1 MLRIGS
7 NNVIWVQLN
16 PCSDL
21 SGKSL
26 SMAKEQNFQ
35 IQKELAL
42 WCSQC
47 LQRICGTK
55 RVFLSSFYIPSSR
68 SRNYEWLSSFCI
80 CPHYYRIRWRCI
92 VQTWRGNSWVFH
104 DTSVVES
111 LRKKHKIKDP
121 RSAPSKPP
129 GNVKDN
135 QSNAPAQNR
144 LTGNK
149 RIYPPSTPVRLEKNQ
164 APRNDQRICLGSPL
178 PSKIKAT
185 KCKLHPI
192 WKRKIIQLLQCKTL
206 MRK

>member
-68 SRNYEWLSSFCI
+68 SGNYEWLSYFCI
-80 CPHYYRIRWRCI
+80 SHTTTAFNDSALCKP
-92 VQTWRGNSWVFH
+92 GG
-104 DTSVVES
+104 ES
-111 LRKKHKIKDP
+111 LGYFMTLLLLKVWERSTKLKIQ
-121 RSAPSKPP
+121 
-129 GNVKDN
+129 GVLQVNH
-135 QSNAPAQNR
+135 
-144 LTGNK
+144 
-149 RIYPPSTPVRLEKNQ
+149 Q
-164 APRNDQRICLGSPL
+164 AM
-178 PSKIKAT
+178 
-185 KCKLHPI
+185 
-192 WKRKIIQLLQCKTL
+192 WKIINPMLQPRTGWLATREFIHQVLLLDWRRTKPQEMTKGFV
-206 MRK
+206 

>member
-1 MLRIGS
+1 MTIIFLHLPTLLPHS
-7 NNVIWVQLN
+7 MTVHCANLE
-16 PCSDL
+16 
-21 SGKSL
+21 GK
-26 SMAKEQNFQ
+26 K
-35 IQKELAL
+35 
-42 WCSQC
+42 
-47 LQRICGTK
+47 
-55 RVFLSSFYIPSSR
+55 
-68 SRNYEWLSSFCI
+68 
-80 CPHYYRIRWRCI
+80 
-92 VQTWRGNSWVFH
+92 SWVFH

-206 MRK
+206 TRKKVDQQVGSDNDDDNGDMMTITELSLFPPITALLW